1 MMSGK
6 PVVFVSSTIHD
17 FRDLRTAIRYYL
29 EELGYEVLLSEYNDF
44 PKPLDENAYEACLA
58 TIERADYYIL
68 LIGSRVGALYD
79 AANKISITR
88 MEYRKAYKLAS
99 SGKLRIIAFLRDE
112 LWKVKTDREAL
123 LKFLES
129 ENGRW
134 DLSEGDRQRIADHP
148 SPLLDDA
155 KTIFGFIDEVS
166 RNSEMKA
173 AIEGQAPFPGANWIH
188 SFATFRDIASALR
201 TSLGIEDSI
210 ARVALK
216 ANLQRE
222 LLENLVL
229 LTEKGN
235 DHIRP
240 AYVWASFA
248 RKHLTGSVDDRSQMS
263 SKYLRWVVLYSL
275 SASRGRYLVSQFVEQ
290 ALAAGEFLEYSKGK
304 ASYESTPLVEALFQL
319 RKSIGRLRYMS
330 RDSEESIIAFA
341 AKYMDVAKTSEDV
354 CIPNKDL
361 LIPLA
366 IADEEQNVVMLSVA
380 ILKALDGDN
389 AALHTI
395 KLNPTSPL
403 DTEAERMKGG
413 TVAIE
418 DVRAWIAGW
427 TSEN

>member
-1 MMSGK
+1 MSGK

-155 KTIFGFIDEVS
+155 KTIFGFIKS
-166 RNSEMKA
+166 LRWIPPSLLGGGKRRFA
-173 AIEGQAPFPGANWIH
+173 EGEPGCCLYELHELCQEQTSQRRRQAP
-188 SFATFRDIASALR
+188 TLR
-201 TSLGIEDSI
+201 KNGCS
-210 ARVALK
+210 VAPCV
-216 ANLQRE
+216 R
-222 LLENLVL
+222 
-229 LTEKGN
+229 
-235 DHIRP
+235 
-240 AYVWASFA
+240 
-248 RKHLTGSVDDRSQMS
+248 
-263 SKYLRWVVLYSL
+263 
-275 SASRGRYLVSQFVEQ
+275 RYLW
-290 ALAAGEFLEYSKGK
+290 
-304 ASYESTPLVEALFQL
+304 
-319 RKSIGRLRYMS
+319 
-330 RDSEESIIAFA
+330 RD
-341 AKYMDVAKTSEDV
+341 T
-354 CIPNKDL
+354 
-361 LIPLA
+361 
-366 IADEEQNVVMLSVA
+366 
-380 ILKALDGDN
+380 
-389 AALHTI
+389 ALHQTA
-395 KLNPTSPL
+395 T
-403 DTEAERMKGG
+403 
-413 TVAIE
+413 
-418 DVRAWIAGW
+418 
-427 TSEN
+427 